1 MKPRIIVLA
10 GLLLAIVAAAPP
22 LKAQT
27 LTQADRDL
35 LAAHLEKT
43 RKALIDA
50 TAGLSAAQW
59 NFKPAPERWSV
70 AECVEHLALSE
81 DRIFQLVTERML
93 KSPAEPEKKEAT
105 KGKEDLILKVI
116 PDRSQK
122 FQAPEPLLPHGKW
135 ATPEETL
142 RHFRESRAHSIE
154 YVKITQDD
162 LHGHFFDHPVAKTL
176 DGYQWLL
183 LMSAHTQRHTAQ
195 LLEVKANPDFPTGTR
210 P

>member
-1 MKPRIIVLA
+1 MKPRIIALA

-22 LKAQT
+22 LEAQT
-27 LTQADRDL
+27 LTQDDRDRL
-35 LAAHLEKT
+35 VAHLEKT

-59 NFKPAPERWSV
+59 NFKQAPDHWSV

-81 DRIFQLVTERML
+81 DLIFQLVTERML
-93 KSPAEPEKKEAT
+93 KSPPEPEKKEAT

-122 FQAPEPLLPHGKW
+122 FQAPEPLVPRGKW
-135 ATPEETL
+135 ATPEEAL
-142 RHFRESRAHSIE
+142 RHFREGRAHSIE
-154 YVKITQDD
+154 YVKTTQDD
-162 LHGHFFDHPVAKTL
+162 LRAHFFDHPVAKTL

>member
-1 MKPRIIVLA
+1 MKPRMIALA
-10 GLLLAIVAAAPP
+10 GPLLAIVATAPP

-27 LTQADRDL
+27 LTQDDRDRL
-35 LAAHLEKT
+35 VAHLEKT
-43 RKALIDA
+43 RKALADA

-59 NFKPAPERWSV
+59 NFKPAPDRWSV

-81 DRIFQLVTERML
+81 DLIFQRVTERML
-93 KSPAEPEKKEAT
+93 KSPAEPERKEAT

-122 FQAPEPLLPHGKW
+122 FQAPEPLVPRGKW
-135 ATPEETL
+135 ATPEEAL

-154 YVKITQDD
+154 YVKTTQDD
-162 LHGHFFDHPVAKTL
+162 LRGHFFDHPVVKTL

-195 LLEVKANPDFPTGTR
+195 LLEVKANPDFPTGVR